1 MTAEKRTA
9 AAARFF
15 MSDDYPQNRSG
26 APNCRRSAPFL
37 LPFKYPSPA
46 KPLHCRRAPHDARG
60 DDGRDGSRDGV
71 CGESRE
77 YGDSCDRD
85 DDRGE
90 CLCDG
95 RCDDPHDVQAD
106 ACGDSHAFAR
116 SSSHDE
122 SLPPAQA
129 PPRRSPTPCRAVSP
143 RKPKPTSDLSIVSCG
158 TPPFFFC
165 LHDKERGLKTTDS
178 FLKNRLEIPGARFS
192 PEKMI

>member
-1 MTAEKRTA
+1 MILRKKG
-9 AAARFF
+9 AARRIAGV
-15 MSDDYPQNRSG
+15 PLH
-26 APNCRRSAPFL
+26 FL

-46 KPLHCRRAPHDARG
+46 KPLHCRHAPHDAHG
-60 DDGRDGSRDGV
+60 DDGHDGSRDGV
-71 CGESRE
+71 YGESRE

-85 DDRGE
+85 DDCGE

-95 RCDDPHDVQAD
+95 RCDDPHDVQAG

-129 PPRRSPTPCRAVSP
+129 PPHRSPTPCRAVSP

-165 LHDKERGLKTTDS
+165 LHDKKRGLKTTDS